1 MIDYILQYAPYAL
14 IILNAVFSIFTYRRT
29 GKVVGYSKDNP
40 VNKINE
46 ENASVNEN
54 WQGILYSDIQAMID
68 YHKKSA
74 EELEKTLK
82 GGENNG

>member
-40 VNKINE
+40 VNK
-46 ENASVNEN
+46 VNDN
-54 WQGILYSDIQAMID
+54 QGIVREDIQAMID

-74 EELEKTLK
+74 EELEKALK
-82 GGENNG
+82 GGEDNG